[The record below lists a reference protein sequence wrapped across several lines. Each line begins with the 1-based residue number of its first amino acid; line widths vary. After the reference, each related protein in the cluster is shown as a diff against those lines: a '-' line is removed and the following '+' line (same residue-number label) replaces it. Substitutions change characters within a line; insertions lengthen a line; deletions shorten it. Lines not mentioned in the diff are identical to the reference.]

1 MENKDTV
8 MIAGAEQNVRL
19 RAGSVLRI
27 VQETRKDLLSY
38 IISLEDHEGN
48 LEIYCRENTTNE
60 KKTEIL
66 EFFKKVWELHNEYS
80 VWINPPIVHKA
91 PSIWVSVFL
100 QISKVEKV
108 RKLYTRQYSSY
119 ENAMANI
126 NSRSADWTYIKTIEI
141 TEDK

>member
-1 MENKDTV
+1 METV
-8 MIAGAEQNVRL
+8 MITGAEQSGRL

-27 VQETRKDLLSY
+27 VRETRKDLLEH
-38 IISLEDHEGN
+38 ILTLEDHEGN
-48 LEIYCRENTTNE
+48 LDIHCKENTSNE

-66 EFFKKVWELHNEYS
+66 EFFKKVWELHNECT

-108 RKLYTRQYSSY
+108 RKLYARQYTSY
-119 ENAMANI
+119 ESAMANK
-126 NSRSADWTYIKTIEI
+126 NSRTSDWVYIKTIEL
-141 TEDK
+141 TEDTI

>member
-1 MENKDTV
+1 
-8 MIAGAEQNVRL
+8 MIAGGEQSGRL

-27 VQETRKDLLSY
+27 VRETRKDLLGY

-48 LEIYCRENTTNE
+48 LEINCRENTSNE
-60 KKTEIL
+60 IKIEIV

-80 VWINPPIVHKA
+80 VWIHPPIVQKA

-108 RKLYTRQYSSY
+108 RKLYARQYTSY
-119 ENAMANI
+119 ESAMANK
-126 NSRSADWTYIKTIEI
+126 NSRTSDWIYIKTIEL